1 MTIIGKTT
9 CKFCGE
15 AKGLAL
21 AVAERAYVAI
31 LKVRDES
38 WLLKNQQLYCEL
50 RDFIA
55 EHGGRDTQEVQESY
69 EEQALRERLEEGFKR
84 GDKVMIQGRAGI
96 VQIVSSSGQYIGLV
110 DHVNGRKLWDV
121 DDVEHA

>member
-1 MTIIGKTT
+1 MGKTT

-21 AVAERAYVAI
+21 AERAYVVI
-31 LKVRDES
+31 LKVSDES
-38 WLLKNQQLYCEL
+38 WRLKNQQLYCEL

-69 EEQALRERLEEGFKR
+69 EEQALRERLEEGFKK
-84 GDKVMIQGRAGI
+84 GDKVMIRGQVGI
-96 VQIVSSSGQYIGLV
+96 VQIVSSSGQYLGIV
-110 DHVNGRKLWDV
+110 DPIDGRKLWETSQV
-121 DDVEHA
+121 IHA